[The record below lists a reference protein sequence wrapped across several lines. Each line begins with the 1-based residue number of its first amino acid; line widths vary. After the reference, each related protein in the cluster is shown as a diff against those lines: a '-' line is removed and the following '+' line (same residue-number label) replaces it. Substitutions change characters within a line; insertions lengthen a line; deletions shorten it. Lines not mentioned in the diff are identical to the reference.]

1 MAETDGRPDGVE
13 NCRVAEGIDLQK
25 YTDWFVW
32 ARGNLAR
39 ELDAT
44 HAAAV
49 AAYRSASQGGSD
61 DDAHAAAQAAGVET
75 VDLDPETMALAE
87 WAAWALSTGRFRTDQ
102 SLVVAR
108 HALAAV
114 QSSHDLDATISDVLA
129 VAPPAQA
136 GTAETKT
143 SSNRGTAIV
152 VGVVVGLLVLGGA
165 TAGVISS
172 ISSQGNTP
180 PTGKPAVNASM
191 HATLLPSGSALIE
204 ASGLPPTTPVYV
216 FVDQELV
223 GKDLTDSGGSVQ
235 ATVPVPIGGHTVSVC
250 LDEQQ
255 AQCPAS
261 TFISRD
267 Q

>member
-1 MAETDGRPDGVE
+1 MQ

-44 HAAAV
+44 HAAAE
-49 AAYRSASQGGSD
+49 AAYRSAAQGGSD
-61 DDAHAAAQAAGVET
+61 DDARAAAQAAAAEPVA
-75 VDLDPETMALAE
+75 LDPETMALAE
-87 WAAWALSTGRFRTDQ
+87 WAAWALSTGRFRPEQ

-114 QSSHDLDATISDVLA
+114 QSSRNLDATISDVLA
-129 VAPPAQA
+129 AAPPMHD
-136 GTAETKT
+136 GTAENKT
-143 SSNRGTAIV
+143 SSNRGAAMV
-152 VGVVVGLLVLGGA
+152 VGGVVGLLIVGGA
-165 TAGVISS
+165 TAGIISS
-172 ISSQGNTP
+172 ISGQGNTP
-180 PTGKPAVNASM
+180 PTGKPAVNASIQ
-191 HATLLPSGSALIE
+191 ATLLPSGSALID
-204 ASGLPPTTPVYV
+204 ASGLPPTTAVYV

-223 GKDLTDSGGSVQ
+223 RKDLTDSAGSVQ
-235 ATVPVPIGGHTVSVC
+235 ETVPIPVGGHTVSVC

>member
-1 MAETDGRPDGVE
+1 M
-13 NCRVAEGIDLQK
+13 AEGIDLQK
-25 YTDWFVW
+25 YSDWFVW

-44 HAAAV
+44 HAAAE
-49 AAYRSASQGGSD
+49 AAYRSAAQGGSD
-61 DDAHAAAQAAGVET
+61 DDAHAAAQVAAAEPVA
-75 VDLDPETMALAE
+75 LDPETMALAE
-87 WAAWALSTGRFRTDQ
+87 WAAWALSTGRFRPDQ
-102 SLVVAR
+102 ILVVAR
-108 HALAAV
+108 HAVAAV
-114 QSSHDLDATISDVLA
+114 QSSHDLDATIADVLS
-129 VAPPAQA
+129 VASPTQG

-143 SSNRGTAIV
+143 SSNRGAAIV
-152 VGVVVGLLVLGGA
+152 VGVVVGLLILGGA

-180 PTGKPAVNASM
+180 PTGKPAVNSSI
-191 HATLLPSGSALIE
+191 HATLLPSGSAVID
-204 ASGLPPTTPVYV
+204 ASGLPPTTPVYL
-216 FVDQELV
+216 FVDQDLV
-223 GKDLTDSGGSVQ
+223 RKDLTDSAGSVQ
-235 ATVPVPIGGHTVSVC
+235 ETVPIPIGGHTVSVC